1 MENELIKVAIK
12 YYYDLDVDKIE
23 KIGHSS
29 TDCYVII
36 CNNKKYFVKVFDKH
50 KETSKIQQ
58 EYYLLKI
65 LKENGFLVPEI
76 IRAKNKEIYIGFS
89 EYYMFIEKYLS
100 GYSCA
105 ELDISDDI
113 LLKSSTLLGKMHRLL
128 NNKYDDENKEYYWN
142 NPNIEDERIFLN
154 SVVEAINREKA
165 DERIRLLRASVEN
178 KQNKIYRLKEMSNMF
193 HGITYLMSHG
203 DYSKRN
209 LLCDSSNNIMIVD
222 FSDSGVFSASCELIR
237 SYFYSTESCKNG
249 KIFDYDLFYKYIEA
263 YSNEFRLDD
272 KDIELMPYLFLY
284 QILISRYGYKEYLQS
299 KDKKLIDYIK
309 WKDNILFFLENNA
322 DAIVKKIKMCYNQ
335 TVNKNK

>member
-1 MENELIKVAIK
+1 MENEFIKVAIK
-12 YYYDLDVDKIE
+12 NNYDLDVDKIE

-29 TDCYVII
+29 TDCYVIT
-36 CNNKKYFVKVFDKH
+36 CNHKKYFVKVFDKH

-58 EYYLLKI
+58 EYDLLKL

-76 IRAKNKEIYIGFS
+76 IRAKNKEIYIGFR
-89 EYYMFIEKYLS
+89 EYSMFLEKFLS

-105 ELDISDDI
+105 ELDISEDM
-113 LLKSSTLLGKMHRLL
+113 LLKTATLLGKMHRLL
-128 NNKYDDENKEYYWN
+128 NNKYDDENKEYYWTS
-142 NPNIEDERIFLN
+142 PNIEDERMFLN
-154 SVVEAINREKA
+154 SVVEAISLEKE
-165 DERIRLLRASVEN
+165 DESIRFLRVSVEN
-178 KQNKIYRLKEMSNMF
+178 KRNKLYRLNEMSTMF

-209 LLCDSSNNIMIVD
+209 LLCDSNDNIMIVD

-249 KIFDYDLFYKYIEA
+249 RVFDYDLFYTYIEA
-263 YSNEFRLDD
+263 YSNEFRLND

-284 QILISRYGYKEYLQS
+284 QIIISRYGYKEYLQS

-309 WKDNILFFLENNA
+309 WKDDILFFLEHNA
-322 DAIVKKIKMCYNQ
+322 DAIVKKIK
-335 TVNKNK
+335 K